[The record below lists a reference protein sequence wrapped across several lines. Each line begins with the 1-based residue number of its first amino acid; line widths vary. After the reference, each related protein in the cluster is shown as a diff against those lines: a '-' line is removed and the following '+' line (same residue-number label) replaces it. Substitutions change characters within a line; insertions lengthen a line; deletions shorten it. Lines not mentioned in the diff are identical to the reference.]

1 MLSSAKRPN
10 TQKQLVPNS
19 PNNNAGSK
27 ISLNHYL
34 KRLHSKSTEDD
45 EVFMKSGDEKPLPHL
60 PTPNELFKG
69 KFRQVDIQL
78 CRLEM
83 APLLNK
89 YY

>member
-19 PNNNAGSK
+19 QNNNAGSK

-45 EVFMKSGDEKPLPHL
+45 EVFMKSGDDKPLPHL

-69 KFRQVDIQL
+69 KFTSVAQHDKGH
-78 CRLEM
+78 RL
-83 APLLNK
+83 K
-89 YY
+89 VIFF